1 MKTCQAKNL
10 SRKSLRRADTIIMN
24 AGESQLN

>member
-1 MKTCQAKNL
+1 MKKPVTHNS
-10 SRKSLRRADTIIMN
+10 SRKSLRLADTIIMN